1 MFSNYR
7 DLFLKIVIL
16 KALVLE
22 VILDSPSMVDMA
34 LADLVLLPH
43 TLSSTFLKTVINIL
57 KASHQSLFPYLATST
72 EAGYQSPAINQ
83 KPPFDHLN

>member
-1 MFSNYR
+1 LFSNYR

-43 TLSSTFLKTVINIL
+43 TLSSTFLKTV
-57 KASHQSLFPYLATST
+57 
-72 EAGYQSPAINQ
+72 
-83 KPPFDHLN
+83 

>member
-34 LADLVLLPH
+34 LADLVLLSH
-43 TLSSTFLKTVINIL
+43 SSALLKTIGL
-57 KASHQSLFPYLATST
+57 HS
-72 EAGYQSPAINQ
+72 
-83 KPPFDHLN
+83 